1 MFLIQLAANQ
11 GMPCMALIS
20 KGMKQKECQSP
31 PAAARAVR
39 ARTPGSVNR
48 GLPPP
53 PPFAAGQASAFRGRV
68 KLGSGQGVC
77 VGVRVGRWRG
87 RRQAPWLGRR
97 CDMDRRRHSPARM
110 NQVTARRR
118 RTKPGSPAHDRT
130 APCPGSGPGSR
141 PARITS
147 SA

>member
-1 MFLIQLAANQ
+1 
-11 GMPCMALIS
+11 MALIS
-20 KGMKQKECQSP
+20 KGMKQKDCQSP

-77 VGVRVGRWRG
+77 VLVCEWDGGG
-87 RRQAPWLGRR
+87 GDDKRRDSDGAVTWTGAVT
-97 CDMDRRRHSPARM
+97 RRR
-110 NQVTARRR
+110 
-118 RTKPGSPAHDRT
+118 G
-130 APCPGSGPGSR
+130 
-141 PARITS
+141 
-147 SA
+147 